1 VRSVQHATVFVET
14 SICVML
20 VFVTKKCRVCVYA
33 LELHSVVF
41 SFFLSGM
48 GNSFQRG
55 FSSNLGG
62 GMGFSSQMGGSN
74 YNSF

>member
-1 VRSVQHATVFVET
+1 MLCACIRNKEMCVCMPRDFTVFV
-14 SICVML
+14 
-20 VFVTKKCRVCVYA
+20 A
-33 LELHSVVF
+33 F

>member
-1 VRSVQHATVFVET
+1 MPHAFVVHNKEVSYVCMPSDFTVFVP
-14 SICVML
+14 
-20 VFVTKKCRVCVYA
+20 Y
-33 LELHSVVF
+33 